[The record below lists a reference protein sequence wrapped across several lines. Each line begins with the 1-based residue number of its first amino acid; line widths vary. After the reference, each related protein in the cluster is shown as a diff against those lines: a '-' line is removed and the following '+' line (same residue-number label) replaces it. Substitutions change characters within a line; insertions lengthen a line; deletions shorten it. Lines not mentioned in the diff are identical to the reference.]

1 MSEKKYYLD
10 EIVIPGIE
18 PSDDWKEYAR
28 LEREEKVTAEDAR
41 RLLHE
46 VYQAKNDG
54 VLVP

>member
-28 LEREEKVTAEDAR
+28 LEREEKASAEDAR